1 VHVFFVHCDR
11 CHSTLR
17 AGSLD
22 SNDLDP
28 EASADLESFH
38 ATHAACSLRLFEPTG
53 RAMASGPW
61 HEPMTE
67 RWLEVRDRDGLGV
80 AIGSRRSVDEPLNW
94 RIERMGFEEEVEVA
108 LDRELFWDAIERTV
122 HPLPMPQRQVSAW
135 ANHVDNHLRTLGPAD
150 WVILYDD
157 TRCPDQ
163 SAGCLTLTARSP
175 VESTMRSFGFPPE
188 VVQRLATL
196 FNDMEFP
203 PIRITR
209 KITMRPTR
217 RAPRFGADARLD
229 SPDPLV

>member
-1 VHVFFVHCDR
+1 MFFVHCDR

-22 SNDLDP
+22 ANDLDP
-28 EASADLESFH
+28 EASADLETFH
-38 ATHAACSLRLFEPTG
+38 ATHADCTLRLFEPTG

-80 AIGSRRSVDEPLNW
+80 AIGSRASIDEPLAW
-94 RIERMGFEEEVEVA
+94 RIERMGFDEEVEVA
-108 LDRELFWDAIERTV
+108 LDRELFWDAVERTLQ
-122 HPLPMPQRQVSAW
+122 PLPVPQRQVSAW

-175 VESTMRSFGFPPE
+175 LESILRTFGFAPE
-188 VVQRLATL
+188 VVQRLGTL

-203 PIRITR
+203 PVRITR

-217 RAPRFGADARLD
+217 RAKHYVHDARLD

>member
-38 ATHAACSLRLFEPTG
+38 ATHAGCSLRLFEPTG

-67 RWLEVRDRDGLGV
+67 RWLEVRDREGLGV
-80 AIGSRRSVDEPLNW
+80 AIGSRRSIDEPLNW
-94 RIERMGFEEEVEVA
+94 RIERMGFEEEVEVT
-108 LDRELFWDAIERTV
+108 LDRELFWDAVERTV
-122 HPLPMPQRQVSAW
+122 HPLPIPQRQVSAW

-150 WVILYDD
+150 WVILFDD

-163 SAGCLTLTARSP
+163 STGCLTLTARSP
-175 VESTMRSFGFPPE
+175 VESTMRSFGFTPE
-188 VVQRLATL
+188 VVQRIATL

-203 PIRITR
+203 PVRITR

-217 RAPRFGADARLD
+217 RAARFAADARLD

>member
-1 VHVFFVHCDR
+1 MFFVHCDH

-17 AGSLD
+17 AGSID
-22 SNDLDP
+22 ANDLDS
-28 EASADLESFH
+28 EASADLETFH
-38 ATHAACSLRLFEPTG
+38 TAHADCALRLFEPTG
-53 RAMASGPW
+53 RATASGPW

-67 RWLEVRDRDGLGV
+67 RWLEVRDREGLGV
-80 AIGSRRSVDEPLNW
+80 AIGSRTSIDEPLTW

-108 LDRELFWDAIERTV
+108 LDRELFWDAVERTL
-122 HPLPMPQRQVSAW
+122 HPLGVPQRQVSAW
-135 ANHVDNHLRTLGPAD
+135 ANQVDNHLRTLGPAD

-175 VESTMRSFGFPPE
+175 LESTMRTFGFAPE

-203 PIRITR
+203 PVRITR
-209 KITMRPTR
+209 RIAMRPTR
-217 RAPRFGADARLD
+217 RAKHFAHAARLD

>member
-1 VHVFFVHCDR
+1 MFFVHCDR

-22 SNDLDP
+22 ANDLDP

-38 ATHAACSLRLFEPTG
+38 ARHAACSLRLFEPTG

-80 AIGSRRSVDEPLNW
+80 AIGSRTSIEEPLTW

-108 LDRELFWDAIERTV
+108 LDRELFWDAVERAL
-122 HPLPMPQRQVSAW
+122 HPLPVPQRQLSAW

-175 VESTMRSFGFPPE
+175 VESTMRGFGFAPE
-188 VVQRLATL
+188 VVQRLGTL

-203 PIRITR
+203 PVRITR

-217 RAPRFGADARLD
+217 RAPRFTATVHLD

>member
-1 VHVFFVHCDR
+1 VFFVHCDH

-22 SNDLDP
+22 ANDLDP
-28 EASADLESFH
+28 EASADLETFH
-38 ATHAACSLRLFEPTG
+38 AAHSSCTLRLFEPTG

-80 AIGSRRSVDEPLNW
+80 AIGSRTSIEEPLTW

-108 LDRELFWDAIERTV
+108 LDRELFWDAVERTL
-122 HPLPMPQRQVSAW
+122 HPLAVPQRQVSAW
-135 ANHVDNHLRTLGPAD
+135 ANQVDNHLRTLGPAD

-175 VESTMRSFGFPPE
+175 LESTMRTFGFAPE
-188 VVQRLATL
+188 VVQRLGTL

-203 PIRITR
+203 PVRITR

-217 RAPRFGADARLD
+217 RAKHYGPDARLD